1 MSRDLHC
8 PICGALQQQL
18 DLEETENMFVCDKCQ
33 TTIKVMELIKDNR
46 NFGYKIIAEQKTDKH

>member
-1 MSRDLHC
+1 MSYLWSVAAA
-8 PICGALQQQL
+8 I

-46 NFGYKIIAEQKTDKH
+46 NFGYKIIAEQKTDKN